1 MIKQIV
7 IVIFMVI
14 IPIEEENVK
23 TNIVDLDEMYA
34 ELELTGVERS
44 YILEL

>member
-1 MIKQIV
+1 MIKQVI

-14 IPIEEENVK
+14 IPIEEDNIQ
-23 TNIVDLDEMYA
+23 TNRVNLDEMYE

>member
-1 MIKQIV
+1 MIKQVI

-14 IPIEEENVK
+14 IPIEEENIQ
-23 TNIVDLDEMYA
+23 TNRVNLDEMYE